1 MKRPWEIL
9 AAGTV
14 SGVILA
20 RGLAGF
26 SVAAA
31 ACVLAASFACV
42 KMSRPDADEGEG
54 GRGAADRGA
63 AGCGAAGRGASG
75 RGALGSGVSGR
86 GASGR
91 GAAGRGVRVGKDL
104 PAARRRSASAAVLL
118 FSAALLAGAL
128 RYTLACRPTEEMRR
142 LEALTAAEGRAKTE
156 LSLRAESMELRGENL
171 VIRSGAVL
179 VYVPAGETCLGDAGR
194 VPAGELRGGDADSVP
209 AGGLRGGD
217 ADRVPAGGLRG
228 GDADRVLPV
237 RCGNRYIACG
247 TLIPMEP
254 ATNPGQF
261 DFAAYYRAKGITH
274 RMYADSAVVTDPAAD
289 PAADLMF
296 RFRTYCGALLTEALS
311 PKSAGFLRAV
321 LFGDR
326 QGLDEDMYDQYRRNG
341 IAHILAISG
350 LHAAVL
356 GLSLYGLLRKRG
368 LGFLASG
375 LISSAFLILYSLL
388 TGSGTGVVRASV
400 MLLLSFLAS
409 CLGRT
414 YDLRSAAC
422 FAAVVLLL
430 ASPHELFQC
439 GFQLSFLAVLAIGGP
454 AETLLKALFPD
465 RKKARGS
472 VGEAVTVSLTVM
484 LVTLPVIAYWFFS
497 VPVYSFLLNLLVI
510 PLMSCILWSGL
521 AALALLMA
529 AAEGPAS
536 GMLRFAART
545 SGGIVE
551 RLLELYSFLC
561 DSAERLPCLSILTG
575 RPRPPQI
582 LLYCLVLAA
591 GYGLT
596 LWLLRREAS
605 QDAGHGPGEHGPAE
619 GGAAPGSGMGGRR
632 TADILRKIAAAVQ
645 DPAPHRPGS
654 GSPRARRARALLP
667 AAAGIVLAVL
677 CLRPVRPKTPEIWFL
692 DIGQGDA
699 IVILYRDTCVTIDGG
714 STSNTAA
721 GQYILQPFL
730 ESRAVRTIDTAF
742 VTHADADHM
751 NGVEYLL
758 NEDRGLSVRSLVLPE
773 PAAGAEKYDSLREA
787 AASRGTAVRY
797 MAAGG
802 RDGAFRC
809 LSPAADLDT
818 GDVNDHSLVLLFTFG
833 DFRAVF
839 TGDAGTAREAEII
852 SLAERDPALAA
863 ELHGTELLKAG
874 HHGSET
880 STSEAFLR
888 LLSPGTAVISCGRH
902 NRYGHPHAETLER
915 LRAAGC
921 VIRRTDQEG
930 AVLVRAGP

>member
-1 MKRPWEIL
+1 
-9 AAGTV
+9 
-14 SGVILA
+14 
-20 RGLAGF
+20 
-26 SVAAA
+26 
-31 ACVLAASFACV
+31 
-42 KMSRPDADEGEG
+42 
-54 GRGAADRGA
+54 
-63 AGCGAAGRGASG
+63 
-75 RGALGSGVSGR
+75 
-86 GASGR
+86 
-91 GAAGRGVRVGKDL
+91 
-104 PAARRRSASAAVLL
+104 
-118 FSAALLAGAL
+118 
-128 RYTLACRPTEEMRR
+128 MRR
-142 LEALTAAEGRAKTE
+142 LEALTAAEGRVKTE

-209 AGGLRGGD
+209 AGGLRGGY
-217 ADRVPAGGLRG
+217 ADSVPAGELRG
-228 GDADRVLPV
+228 GNADSVFPV
-237 RCGNRYIACG
+237 RCGNRYTAYG

-274 RMYADSAVVTDPAAD
+274 RMYADQAVVTDPAAD
-289 PAADLMF
+289 PAADLIF

-356 GLSLYGLLRKRG
+356 GLSLHGLLRKRG
-368 LGFLASG
+368 LGFIASG
-375 LISSAFLILYSLL
+375 LISSAFLIFYSLL

-430 ASPHELFQC
+430 ASPRELFQC

-465 RKKARGS
+465 RKRVRGS

-510 PLMSCILWSGL
+510 PLMSCILWAGL
-521 AALALLMA
+521 VALALLMA
-529 AAEGPAS
+529 SAEGPAS
-536 GMLRFAART
+536 GMLRFGART

-561 DSAERLPCLSILTG
+561 DTAERLPGRSILTG
-575 RPRPPQI
+575 RPRPLQI

-605 QDAGHGPGEHGPAE
+605 RDAGHGP
-619 GGAAPGSGMGGRR
+619 APR
-632 TADILRKIAAAVQ
+632 
-645 DPAPHRPGS
+645 RPGTDAPFA
-654 GSPRARRARALLP
+654 PRARLARALLP
-667 AAAGIVLAVL
+667 AAAGIVLAML

-692 DIGQGDA
+692 DIGQGDSV
-699 IVILYRDTCVTIDGG
+699 VILYRDTCVTIDGG

-730 ESRAVRTIDTAF
+730 ESRAVRTVDTAF

-758 NEDRGLSVRSLVLPE
+758 NEDRGLSVRSLVLPA

-797 MAAGG
+797 MAAGD

-833 DFRAVF
+833 GFRAVF
-839 TGDAGTAREAEII
+839 TGDAGTAREAEIV

-863 ELHGTELLKAG
+863 QLHGTDLLKAG
-874 HHGSET
+874 HHGSGT

-915 LRAAGC
+915 LRAVGC